1 MCTGPAFFYSGLRW
15 SPDKLLWFSRLPN
28 CDLSEMKDTSS
39 SVFLLP
45 LLGVLVLQKSSVI
58 LLCASL
64 EVEPGPCQKAAL
76 LFLDCSSLVFACP
89 PFPE

>member
-39 SVFLLP
+39 SVFLP
-45 LLGVLVLQKSSVI
+45 FVGSFSSAEELSDI
-58 LLCASL
+58 
-64 EVEPGPCQKAAL
+64 AL
-76 LFLDCSSLVFACP
+76 YIPRGGTRTLSEGCTTVS
-89 PFPE
+89 